1 MPARRLKL
9 DMATATKT
17 LPCVSYRQPYAA
29 LVLNGVK
36 TIESRWSP
44 IYSEVCEKTVAV
56 YVTWKEWEGVE
67 WRDVL
72 KERGMSNEEIT
83 EVSALAYGMM
93 RGQVVGVVDV
103 GITWKCSDES
113 AAKQMQ
119 QLEHAA
125 VLRPLTDKYLTE
137 LSNPRWLTCP
147 LEIARGQKGVFEV
160 QVPLHA
166 LPK

>member
-1 MPARRLKL
+1 
-9 DMATATKT
+9 MATATKT

-93 RGQVVGVVDV
+93 RGQVVGMYSS
-103 GITWKCSDES
+103 I
-113 AAKQMQ
+113 
-119 QLEHAA
+119 
-125 VLRPLTDKYLTE
+125 
-137 LSNPRWLTCP
+137 
-147 LEIARGQKGVFEV
+147 
-160 QVPLHA
+160 
-166 LPK
+166 

>member
-1 MPARRLKL
+1 M
-9 DMATATKT
+9 
-17 LPCVSYRQPYAA
+17 QPQIT
-29 LVLNGVK
+29 VK
-36 TIESRWSP
+36 TQSQAMQCLT
-44 IYSEVCEKTVAV
+44 VCCC
-56 YVTWKEWEGVE
+56 
-67 WRDVL
+67 
-72 KERGMSNEEIT
+72 I
-83 EVSALAYGMM
+83 
-93 RGQVVGVVDV
+93 VGVVDV